1 MGGRP
6 NEYRPFLH
14 ALGCA
19 AQHLNVRKGAFPRAH
34 AIAGGGGRLQG
45 TAVERAAGEGRN
57 GRAVMNSIISE
68 KRFAFVAL
76 PVLLATLALFY
87 VLGAA
92 ALFAEA
98 AQAHQDMARH
108 GRSEL
113 VSPVIEIRG

>member
-1 MGGRP
+1 
-6 NEYRPFLH
+6 
-14 ALGCA
+14 
-19 AQHLNVRKGAFPRAH
+19 
-34 AIAGGGGRLQG
+34 
-45 TAVERAAGEGRN
+45 
-57 GRAVMNSIISE
+57 MNSIISE

-76 PVLLATLALFY
+76 PLLLATLALFY

-98 AQAHQDMARH
+98 AQAHHDMARH

>member
-1 MGGRP
+1 MAGRP

-14 ALGCA
+14 APGCA
-19 AQHLNVRKGAFPRAH
+19 GRHLNVRKGAFPRPH

-45 TAVERAAGEGRN
+45 TAAQRAAGEGRN

>member
-1 MGGRP
+1 METVVVSRARWA
-6 NEYRPFLH
+6 EK
-14 ALGCA
+14 A
-19 AQHLNVRKGAFPRAH
+19 AA
-34 AIAGGGGRLQG
+34 
-45 TAVERAAGEGRN
+45 EGRN

-76 PVLLATLALFY
+76 PLLLATLALFY

-98 AQAHQDMARH
+98 ANAHQDMARH

>member
-1 MGGRP
+1 
-6 NEYRPFLH
+6 
-14 ALGCA
+14 
-19 AQHLNVRKGAFPRAH
+19 
-34 AIAGGGGRLQG
+34 
-45 TAVERAAGEGRN
+45 
-57 GRAVMNSIISE
+57 MNSIISE

-76 PVLLATLALFY
+76 PLLLATLALFY

-113 VSPVIEIRG
+113 VSPVIENPRLTAGTWAESRARFSASKNGARSREDSARLGMHQS